1 MASSTQ
7 VGSTT
12 FTRPN
17 DTQLVAMRLIS
28 APPDFV
34 WEAHTLCEQVKQWL
48 LGPDGWT
55 MPVCEIDLRPG
66 GKYRYVYEA
75 TDGRTFQMSGEYQ
88 EIEGPD
94 GQYADAHRERRPHR
108 PANGGGLPV
117 EGGPGGDH
125 LHGHV
130 GRLEQELRPSGEV
143 PAGRVTA
150 PARTSA
156 PSSEGPDPGRR
167 PRW

>member
-88 EIEGPD
+88 EIEAP
-94 GQYADAHRERRPHR
+94 ERIVSTESMGDSPVQTVNTLTLTE
-108 PANGGGLPV
+108 NGGRTVLRTVVDYPSKEVREEIISTGML
-117 EGGPGGDH
+117 EGWNKSYD
-125 LHGHV
+125 
-130 GRLEQELRPSGEV
+130 RLEKYLRGE
-143 PAGRVTA
+143 
-150 PARTSA
+150 
-156 PSSEGPDPGRR
+156 
-167 PRW
+167 